1 MMKKTACLVGG
12 VMLATTVLTACGSDE
27 GQGAGT
33 ASPAGSASPAASQ
46 AAKEPLKPLDLTIAV
61 HQPGEIP
68 AKGNPMEQALAK
80 YTNTNLSF
88 QWIPTSGYDEKINV
102 MIASGELPKLV
113 KVSYV
118 PTIVSAMQSGVFWEV
133 GPYLKDYKN
142 LAAQSE
148 IYYDNIRVDGK
159 LYGIPVYRGIGR
171 AVLHYRKDW
180 FDAMGLK
187 VPKTL
192 DEWYNVLKTV
202 ADTDPDKNGK
212 KDTYG
217 LMLDKNYN
225 QGVAS
230 TLTRLSV
237 AQGGPNKWKVDA
249 QGNFTPEFMTDEFT
263 NTLKLFK
270 RLYDEKLINQDFAV
284 TDALTIDKTYES
296 GRVAL
301 RISGGNAQSMLT
313 NLVKVVPTAAMD
325 AVPMEGAG
333 GIRVPGESG
342 NAGILSIPKS
352 SVKTEAEMKRIL
364 TFLDQLLEKEMVNLL
379 NKGIEGKHY
388 KVEGEFTVQLDK
400 DADAKEVKPYRD
412 TLLQRGEAYNMDK
425 PMKQTDLFLKN
436 NKIVSDNDKYAV
448 PNPAL
453 TLASVTYT
461 ERGSE
466 LELQIT
472 DAETK
477 FIMGKIDD
485 AGWKAEVE
493 KWKKNGGDKMMEE
506 FKASYLKSKK

>member
-1 MMKKTACLVGG
+1 MKKKAAFIMSG
-12 VMLATTVLTACGSDE
+12 VLLATTVLSACGSDAE
-27 GQGAGT
+27 EGAGE
-33 ASPAGSASPAASQ
+33 ASPAGSASPAATQ
-46 AAKEPLKPLDLTIAV
+46 AAKEVQKPLDLTIAV
-61 HQPGEIP
+61 HQAGEVP

-88 QWIPTSGYDEKINV
+88 QFIPTSGYDEKINV

-118 PTIVSAMQSGVFWEV
+118 PTIVSAMQSNVFWEV
-133 GPYLKDYKN
+133 GPLLKDYKN
-142 LAAQSE
+142 LAAQPQG
-148 IYYDNIRVDGK
+148 YYDNIKVDGK
-159 LYGIPVYRGIGR
+159 LYGLPVFRGIGR

-180 FDAMGLK
+180 FDATGLK

-192 DEWYNVLKTV
+192 DEWYNVLKAV
-202 ADTDPDKNGK
+202 ADNDPDKNGK

-237 AQGGPNKWKVDA
+237 TQGGPNKWKVDA

-270 RLYDEKLINQDFAV
+270 RLYDEKLINQDFTV
-284 TDALTIDKTYES
+284 TDAATIDKAYES

-301 RISGGNAQSMLT
+301 RISGGNAQSMQT
-313 NLVKVVPTAAMD
+313 NLEKVVPTAVMD
-325 AVPMEGAG
+325 AVAMEGAG
-333 GIRVPGESG
+333 GIKVPAESG
-342 NAGILSIPKS
+342 NAGILAIPKS
-352 SVKTEAEMKRIL
+352 AVKTEAELKRIL
-364 TFLDQLLEKEMVNLL
+364 TFLDQLLDKEMVYLI

-388 KVEGEFTVQLDK
+388 KVEGDFTIPLDK

-436 NKIVSDNDKYAV
+436 NKIVSENDKYAV

-453 TLASVTYT
+453 TLISATYT

-466 LELQIT
+466 LEQLIT

-477 FIMGKIDD
+477 FIMGKIDE
-485 AGWKAEVE
+485 AGWKAEVD
-493 KWKKNGGDKMMEE
+493 KWKKTGGEKMMEE
-506 FKASYLKSKK
+506 YKASYLKGKK

>member
-46 AAKEPLKPLDLTIAV
+46 AAKEDLKPLDLTIAV

-148 IYYDNIRVDGK
+148 IYYDNIKVDGK

-325 AVPMEGAG
+325 AVPME
-333 GIRVPGESG
+333 
-342 NAGILSIPKS
+342 
-352 SVKTEAEMKRIL
+352 
-364 TFLDQLLEKEMVNLL
+364 
-379 NKGIEGKHY
+379 
-388 KVEGEFTVQLDK
+388 
-400 DADAKEVKPYRD
+400 
-412 TLLQRGEAYNMDK
+412 
-425 PMKQTDLFLKN
+425 
-436 NKIVSDNDKYAV
+436 
-448 PNPAL
+448 
-453 TLASVTYT
+453 
-461 ERGSE
+461 
-466 LELQIT
+466 
-472 DAETK
+472 
-477 FIMGKIDD
+477 
-485 AGWKAEVE
+485 
-493 KWKKNGGDKMMEE
+493 
-506 FKASYLKSKK
+506 

>member
-1 MMKKTACLVGG
+1 MRKTALLLGSA
-12 VMLATTVLTACGSDE
+12 MLATTVLSACGSDSE
-27 GQGAGT
+27 
-33 ASPAGSASPAASQ
+33 PAASSSPDASTQ
-46 AAKEPLKPLDLTIAV
+46 AAKEDLKPLDLSIAV
-61 HQPGEIP
+61 HQAGEVP

-118 PTIVSAMQSGVFWEV
+118 PTIISAMQADQFWEL
-133 GPYLKDYKN
+133 GPHLKNYKN
-142 LAAQSE
+142 LAAQDE
-148 IYYDNIRVDGK
+148 TYYNNIKVDGK
-159 LYGIPVYRGIGR
+159 LYGIPVFRGVGR
-171 AVLHYRKDW
+171 AVMQYRKDW
-180 FDAMGLK
+180 FDETGLK

-192 DEWYNVLKTV
+192 DEWYNVLKAV
-202 ADTDPDKNGK
+202 ADGDPDKNGK

-217 LMLDKNYN
+217 LMLDKAYN
-225 QGVAS
+225 QNVSS

-237 AQGGPNKWKVDA
+237 MQGGPNKWKVDD
-249 QGNFTPEFMTDEFT
+249 QGNFTPEFMTDEFN

-284 TDALTIDKTYES
+284 TDAQTIDKAYES

-301 RISGGNAQSMLT
+301 RISGGNAQSMQT
-313 NLVKVVPTAAMD
+313 NLVKVVPTALMD
-325 AVPMEGAG
+325 AVPLEGPQ
-333 GIRVPGESG
+333 GIRVPAENG
-342 NAGILSIPKS
+342 NAGILAIPKS

-364 TFLDQLLEKEMVNLL
+364 TFLDQLLDKEMVYLI

-388 KVEGEFTVQLDK
+388 KVEGDFTVQLDK

-412 TLLQRGEAYNMDK
+412 TLIQRGETYNMDK

-436 NKIVSDNDKYAV
+436 NKIVAENDKYAV
-448 PNPAL
+448 ANPAL
-453 TLASVTYT
+453 TLISTTFT

-466 LELQIT
+466 LELMIT

-477 FIMGKIDD
+477 FIMGKIDE
-485 AGWKAEVE
+485 AGWKAEVD
-493 KWKKNGGDKMMEE
+493 KWKKAGGEKLMEE
-506 FKASYLKSKK
+506 YKAAYLKVKK